1 MAIIVLPDAQEDL
14 LWLQAYMLDKWSED
28 EWVQAENEIF
38 DKLALVDS
46 GLLSGACVQELA
58 SIDQM
63 QTVNLTKRLAYCL
76 EMPAAKRTRFCA
88 TGFHPAITSLHHQ
101 RINLMLTVG
110 SVGQNCQ
117 DVFLRELRE
126 VFKHRLLC
134 HPTGQ
139 HGQNIINRYAQASN
153 AGPATALSGL

>member
-58 SIDQM
+58 SIGIFEYEN
-63 QTVNLTKRLAYCL
+63 VLTSHHKLVYRRIDTDVYLY
-76 EMPAAKRTRFCA
+76 
-88 TGFHPAITSLHHQ
+88 AIASHRQNYPTL
-101 RINLMLTVG
+101 LM
-110 SVGQNCQ
+110 
-117 DVFLRELRE
+117 R
-126 VFKHRLLC
+126 RLLK
-134 HPTGQ
+134 
-139 HGQNIINRYAQASN
+139 R
-153 AGPATALSGL
+153 

>member
-58 SIDQM
+58 TIGIFEYENVLTSHHKLVYRRIDDD
-63 QTVNLTKRLAYCL
+63 VYLY
-76 EMPAAKRTRFCA
+76 
-88 TGFHPAITSLHHQ
+88 AIASHRQNYPTL
-101 RINLMLTVG
+101 LM
-110 SVGQNCQ
+110 
-117 DVFLRELRE
+117 R
-126 VFKHRLLC
+126 RLLK
-134 HPTGQ
+134 
-139 HGQNIINRYAQASN
+139 R
-153 AGPATALSGL
+153 

>member
-58 SIDQM
+58 SIGIFEYEN
-63 QTVNLTKRLAYCL
+63 VLTSYHKLVYRRIDADVYLY
-76 EMPAAKRTRFCA
+76 
-88 TGFHPAITSLHHQ
+88 AIASHRQNYPTL
-101 RINLMLTVG
+101 LM
-110 SVGQNCQ
+110 
-117 DVFLRELRE
+117 R
-126 VFKHRLLC
+126 RLLK
-134 HPTGQ
+134 
-139 HGQNIINRYAQASN
+139 R
-153 AGPATALSGL
+153 